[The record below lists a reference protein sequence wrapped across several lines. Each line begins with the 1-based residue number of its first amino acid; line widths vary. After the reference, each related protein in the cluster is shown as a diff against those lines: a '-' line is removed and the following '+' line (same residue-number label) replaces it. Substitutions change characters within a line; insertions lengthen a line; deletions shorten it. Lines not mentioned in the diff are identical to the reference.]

1 VDLVRSAVTTRYE
14 QWLKRRIPAAPS
26 IRLDQRRIFIF
37 PTRAGVLYFGLLGLL
52 LVTAINYQNN
62 AIYLLTF
69 LLVGQFVVA
78 ILATYSN
85 LAGLNVRKASHS
97 AGFAGDRV
105 TFRLAL
111 KRKPEKKYFS
121 IRAGW
126 PGQSMTT
133 TTLDLQIETIV
144 ELYHEAPRRG
154 LLRPRR
160 LLLETVYPFG
170 LLRAWTWLDL
180 NMESWVYPRPRMVQ
194 PLPVI
199 EQDKGVGDRPSFQQQ
214 DEFSNIRPWRKD
226 DAPRQ
231 ILWKAYAKQ
240 QPMMTMEFTESMLK
254 QVWLDESVTSGSS
267 LEDRLSALCYGAL
280 QLSRQDVL
288 YGIRVGNLEIAPAEG
303 DEHLHRVLSMLARYG
318 CEEYP
323 A

>member
-1 VDLVRSAVTTRYE
+1 MAARYE
-14 QWLKRRIPAAPS
+14 QWLQRRIPAATAVK
-26 IRLDQRRIFIF
+26 LDQRRIFIF
-37 PTRAGVLYFGLLGLL
+37 PTRAGLLYFGLLGLL

-69 LLVGQFVVA
+69 LLAGQFVVA

-85 LAGLNVRKASHS
+85 LAGLDVRKTNHAP
-97 AGFAGDRV
+97 GFAGDSV

-121 IRAGW
+121 ICAGW

-133 TTLDLQIETIV
+133 TNLDLQTETIV
-144 ELYHEAPRRG
+144 ELYHKAPRRG

-180 NMESWVYPRPRMVQ
+180 NMESWVYPRPLMVQ

-199 EQDKGVGDRPSFQQQ
+199 EQDEGLGDRPSFQQQ

-226 DAPRQ
+226 DCPRQ

-240 QPMMTMEFTESMLK
+240 QPLMTMEFTESMLK
-254 QVWLDESVTSGSS
+254 QVWLDESVATGKT
-267 LEDRLSALCYGAL
+267 LEERLSALCYGAL
-280 QLSRQDVL
+280 QLSRQEVL
-288 YGIRVGNLEIAPAEG
+288 YGIRLGNQEIAPSEG
-303 DEHLHRVLSMLARYG
+303 DEHLHRILAQLARYHS
-318 CEEYP
+318 EEYRL
-323 A
+323 

>member
-1 VDLVRSAVTTRYE
+1 MMRSAITARYD
-14 QWLKRRIPAAPS
+14 QWLERRIPAAAAV
-26 IRLDQRRIFIF
+26 RLDQRRIFIF
-37 PTRAGVLYFGLLGLL
+37 PTRAGLLYFGLLGLL

-69 LLVGQFVVA
+69 LLAGQFVVA

-85 LAGLNVRKASHS
+85 LAGLDVRKTNHT

-126 PGQSMTT
+126 PGQSMSTCN
-133 TTLDLQIETIV
+133 LDLQTETIV
-144 ELYHEAPRRG
+144 ELYHGSPRRG

-160 LLLETVYPFG
+160 LLIETVYPFG

-199 EQDKGVGDRPSFQQQ
+199 EQEAGIGDRQSFQQQ

-226 DAPRQ
+226 DPPRQ

-240 QPMMTMEFTESMLK
+240 QPMMTMEFTESMLQ
-254 QVWLDESVTSGSS
+254 QVWLDESLATGSS
-267 LEDRLSALCYGAL
+267 LEERLAALCYGAL

-288 YGIRVGNLEIAPAEG
+288 YGIRLSNQEIAPAEG
-303 DEHLHRVLSMLARYG
+303 DEHLHRILALLARYRG
-318 CEEYP
+318 EEYRL
-323 A
+323 

>member
-1 VDLVRSAVTTRYE
+1 MRGVMEARYA
-14 QWLKRRIPAAPS
+14 QWLERRIPAATEV
-26 IRLDQRRIFIF
+26 RLDQRRIFIF
-37 PTRAGVLYFGLLGLL
+37 PTRAGLLYFGLLGLL

-69 LLVGQFVVA
+69 LLAGQFVVA

-85 LAGLNVRKASHS
+85 LAGLHVRKTNHTP
-97 AGFAGDRV
+97 GFAGDRV

-111 KRKPEKKYFS
+111 RRKPEKKYFS

-133 TTLDLQIETIV
+133 FNLDLQTETIV
-144 ELYHEAPRRG
+144 ELYHKAPKRG
-154 LLRPRR
+154 LLRPHR

-180 NMESWVYPRPRMVQ
+180 NMESWVYPRPRIVQ

-199 EQDKGVGDRPSFQQQ
+199 EADEGLGDRPSFQQQ
-214 DEFSNIRPWRKD
+214 DEFSDIRPWRKD
-226 DAPRQ
+226 DPPRQ

-240 QPMMTMEFTESMLK
+240 QPMMTMEYTESMLK
-254 QVWLDESVTSGSS
+254 QVWLDEAVASGHT
-267 LEDRLSALCYGAL
+267 LEDRLAALCYGAL

-288 YGIRVGNLEIAPAEG
+288 YGIRLNNQQIPPGEG
-303 DEHLHRVLSMLARYG
+303 DEHLHQVLALLARYRS
-318 CEEYP
+318 EEYRL
-323 A
+323 

>member
-1 VDLVRSAVTTRYE
+1 MRNAVATRYE

-26 IRLDQRRIFIF
+26 IRLNQRRIFIF
-37 PTRAGVLYFGLLGLL
+37 PTRAGGLYFGLLGLL

-85 LAGLNVRKASHS
+85 LAGLDVRKANHT

-126 PGQSMTT
+126 PEQSMST

-226 DAPRQ
+226 DSPRQ

-240 QPMMTMEFTESMLK
+240 QPMMTMEFTESLLK
-254 QVWLDESVTSGSS
+254 QVWLDDSVTSGSS

-303 DEHLHRVLSMLARYG
+303 DEHLHRVLALLARYG
-318 CEEYP
+318 SEEYP

>member
-1 VDLVRSAVTTRYE
+1 MMRSAITARYD
-14 QWLKRRIPAAPS
+14 QWLERRIPAAAAV
-26 IRLDQRRIFIF
+26 RLDQRRIFIF
-37 PTRAGVLYFGLLGLL
+37 PTRAGLLYFGLLGLL
-52 LVTAINYQNN
+52 LITAINYQNN

-85 LAGLNVRKASHS
+85 LAGLDVRKTNHT

-111 KRKPEKKYFS
+111 KRKPEKKYLS

-126 PGQSMTT
+126 PGQSMSSCD
-133 TTLDLQIETIV
+133 LDLQTETIV
-144 ELYHEAPRRG
+144 ELYHVAPRRG

-160 LLLETVYPFG
+160 LLIETVYPFG

-194 PLPVI
+194 PLPVV
-199 EQDKGVGDRPSFQQQ
+199 EQDEGMGDRPSFQQQ

-240 QPMMTMEFTESMLK
+240 QPMMTMEFTESVLQ
-254 QVWLDESVTSGSS
+254 QVWLDESMATGSS
-267 LEDRLSALCYGAL
+267 LEERLAALCYGAL

-288 YGIRVGNLEIAPAEG
+288 YGIRLGNQVIAPAEG
-303 DEHLHRVLSMLARYG
+303 DEHLHRILALLARYQG
-318 CEEYP
+318 EEYSL
-323 A
+323 